1 MEGKVVQD
9 LKDTFM
15 KDLDQTWADSTAYS
29 KIEGGAIS
37 WDPGQVHITTTTSGS
52 GLITGSL
59 SGGYPAQPK
68 YHNAFIRMTL
78 ASLEG
83 PAGSAT
89 LEELAEIWS
98 ARFGSG
104 WARHSELEG
113 EFYHIATQRLLYAGQ
128 LEEHQLDTGENV
140 YKLVP

>member
-1 MEGKVVQD
+1 MEGEVMA
-9 LKDTFM
+9 LKKEAAIKAIQKELNTV
-15 KDLDQTWADSTAYS
+15 WADSS
-29 KIEGGAIS
+29 VKLEGESIF
-37 WDPGQVHITTTTSGS
+37 PGEFHIVSTTSGS

-104 WARHSELEG
+104 WARHSELDG
-113 EFYHIATQRLLYAGQ
+113 EFYHIATQRLLSAGQ